1 MNQIALLQGYFF
13 FCLRASRASYFPRR
27 RVLIP
32 WLRSSSLGEQ
42 GLVGGYNLFIYFYLV
57 VPFNWKDKGDLYLH
71 TLCNYFSKLFFGTT
85 IPPMR
90 QGHTRLNF
98 VFISFSTKFSAAMLV
113 ACTLCSFLCRSWL
126 LEP

>member
-57 VPFNWKDKGDLYLH
+57 APFNWEDKDLYLH
-71 TLCNYFSKLFFGTT
+71 TLCDYFSQLFFGT
-85 IPPMR
+85 IPLMR
-90 QGHTRLNF
+90 QGRTRVNF
-98 VFISFSTKFSAAMLV
+98 VLKELV
-113 ACTLCSFLCRSWL
+113 FLALLHSNACTLRSSLCRSRL